1 MSIKING
8 ELTFAEAFSKTGPE
22 NIRNV
27 CIVAHVDHGK
37 TSLADTLISSNGIIS
52 SRMAGKLRYMDS
64 REDEQNRG
72 ITMKSSAISLYYNPI
87 FINLIDSPG
96 HVDFSSEVSSAIY
109 IADISVLVV
118 DVVEGVCSQTETVLR
133 QAIQCRHD
141 IILVINKIDRL
152 ICELGFDTS
161 QAYKHIRMLIEHVN
175 SCISQILQVY
185 LLDDKWEE
193 IDKEEERIH
202 FDPVK
207 GNVIFASA
215 THGFGFGLEDFAN
228 LWTEKLN
235 MSKDELKILL
245 FSDVYLGGGMKIL
258 NDAEAKGKKTLFEK
272 LILDPMWEIYK
283 CAFEKNDVDR
293 LRELAG
299 KMNITTK
306 SKRTNEIYDEF
317 MKQWMPLT
325 KACVRAIYKCN
336 SPKNCYEN
344 EDRLKNL
351 LQVDCHPLSNDI
363 RVADEESSRTILTI
377 AKVFKFE
384 DEKVGMCRVLS
395 GRVTVGQKLYF
406 LGDKNLRKNNSE
418 CEDDSSELD
427 SDEMS
432 PVTIAKL
439 YIMMGK
445 ELVPV
450 TSANTGQICG
460 ITIDNTFKSMTI
472 CSEFIKDGEISYNIS
487 HTEPLVHVSIMPTIP
502 GNDEFEELKEALKLL
517 TVFDSSV
524 RVFEADNGELNLVTA
539 GEVHLQKCIEDLK
552 DLGQVNIDV
561 SPPVVPF
568 LETIIPE
575 TNLSYTKIVFNQMTE
590 CNIRGGMISI
600 KLRSVPLPDEVCSII
615 QKNRNLLKKLREKK
629 VESDDLK
636 WMKFY
641 NDFKSVCEKK
651 LPGYKGTWWYKKS
664 KEDISKIVDKVW
676 CFGPPK
682 AMNNLLINNI
692 EGESN
697 IQSNIWSASKT
708 RSKWIDQAF
717 TGGFDLTM
725 TSGPLANE
733 PLRGV
738 AIVVEEFHMTEEE
751 VDCSIQG
758 QLISAVKGTIQAS
771 LKKHPLR
778 LVAAMYRCLI
788 QASPSV
794 LGKVHTVISQRRAK
808 TINED
813 INQTNGLFE
822 IEAYMPVVESF
833 SFCEDLRKK
842 SSGMASATMEFSHW
856 QIIDE
861 DPFWIPTTE
870 DEKEHYGDKGD
881 SVNQAKVYM
890 DNIRRRKGLL
900 TDELIVVNAE
910 KQRNLSRNK

>member
-1 MSIKING
+1 MNIKVNEG
-8 ELTFAEAFSKTGPE
+8 LTFAEAFSKTTPE

-72 ITMKSSAISLYYNPI
+72 ITMKSSGISLYYNPI
-87 FINLIDSPG
+87 FVNLIDSPG

-109 IADISVLVV
+109 IADISILVV

-133 QAIQCRHD
+133 QGIKCRHD

-152 ICELGFDTS
+152 ICELGFDTG

-175 SCISQILQVY
+175 SCISQILQSY
-185 LLDDKWEE
+185 LIDDKWEE

-228 LWTEKLN
+228 IWFEKLN
-235 MSKDELKILL
+235 IPKDELKVLL
-245 FSDVYLGGGMKIL
+245 FSDFYLGAGMKIL
-258 NDAEAKGKKTLFEK
+258 PDAEAKGKKGLFEK

-283 CAFEKNDVDR
+283 CAFEKNDVER
-293 LRELAG
+293 LRELAR
-299 KMNITTK
+299 KMNVTTK
-306 SKRTNEIYDEF
+306 SKRINEIYDEF

-325 KACVRAIYKCN
+325 KACVRAVYK
-336 SPKNCYEN
+336 S
-344 EDRLKNL
+344 
-351 LQVDCHPLSNDI
+351 
-363 RVADEESSRTILTI
+363 
-377 AKVFKFE
+377 KVFKYSN
-384 DEKVGMCRVLS
+384 EKVGMCRVLS
-395 GRVTVGQKLYF
+395 GKVTVGQKLYF
-406 LGDKNLRKNNSE
+406 LGDKNQKKNYSE
-418 CEDDSSELD
+418 FDDELNID
-427 SDEMS
+427 DMNLVS
-432 PVTIAKL
+432 IKHL
-439 YIMMGK
+439 YIIMGK
-445 ELVPV
+445 ELIPV
-450 TSANTGQICG
+450 SSVNTGQICG
-460 ITIDNTFKSMTI
+460 IAIDSNFKSMTL
-472 CSEFIKDGEISYNIS
+472 CSDFIKNGEISYNVS
-487 HTEPLVHVSIMPTIP
+487 LVEPLVHVSIMPTVS

-539 GEVHLQKCIEDLK
+539 GEVHLQKCLEDLK
-552 DLGQVNIDV
+552 DLGQVNIVV
-561 SPPVVPF
+561 SPPIVPF

-590 CNIRGGMISI
+590 CNIKCGMVTI
-600 KLRSVPLPDEVCSII
+600 KLRAVPLPVDVCNVI
-615 QKNRNLLKKLREKK
+615 QKNKNLLKKLREKK
-629 VESDDLK
+629 IDEDDVK
-636 WMKFY
+636 FKNFY
-641 NDFKSVCEKK
+641 NDFKKICEES
-651 LPGYKGTWWYKKS
+651 LPGYKGTWWFKKS
-664 KEDISKIVDKVW
+664 KEDVLKIVDNIW

-682 AMNNLLINNI
+682 AMSNLLINNI
-692 EGESN
+692 ENDTDVKS
-697 IQSNIWSASKT
+697 SVWSTLKT
-708 RSKWIDQAF
+708 RGKWMDRIF
-717 TGGFDLTM
+717 TGGFDLSM

-733 PLRGV
+733 PLQGV
-738 AIVVEEFHMTEEE
+738 GIIVEEFYIKEEE
-751 VDCSIQG
+751 VDSSIQG

-778 LVAAMYRCLI
+778 LVAAMYHCLI
-788 QASPSV
+788 QTSPSV
-794 LGKVHTVISQRRAK
+794 LGKVHTVISQRKAK

-842 SSGMASATMEFSHW
+842 SSGLASASMEFSHW

-900 TDELIVVNAE
+900 TDDLIVVNAE
-910 KQRNLSRNK
+910 KQRNLSKNK